1 MKNGKKT
8 VALRLYRNM
17 LKLIRSNGHMN
28 PWLVLRSAIENA
40 SPAIMIKSVRVWW
53 SVYQV
58 PLEVKPKKKIFFACK
73 WIIGAAR
80 AKTGKSFDKLLSE
93 EVLAAYANQ
102 WSAVKKKEEVQKMA
116 EANRAFAYMAKY
128 VK

>member
-1 MKNGKKT
+1 
-8 VALRLYRNM
+8 
-17 LKLIRSNGHMN
+17 MN
-28 PWLVLRSAIENA
+28 PWLVLRSAVENA
-40 SPAIMIKSVRVWW
+40 SPVIMIKSARIWW

-58 PLEVKPKKKIFFACK
+58 PLEVKPKKKLFFACK